1 MSPLIVLLGGLML
14 FGNPDMK
21 TDTVRGEV
29 SYFSTTG
36 FAKAGSEKLS
46 GSGSLGWGASLT
58 GEYLDHTPLRHTLGF
73 QRYETSKWR
82 LHIYSLG
89 LDYLLYWPKLP
100 VQLALGGEIGSAQL
114 EPQGY
119 NLLKAG
125 KERYGWE
132 IHAEALHYFVLRDQL
147 IHGFLRPAWK
157 VYDLEVDADGTPDLI
172 YGRAPSLTAG
182 IGIRF

>member
-1 MSPLIVLLGGLML
+1 ML
-14 FGNPDMK
+14 FGNPSLSNL
-21 TDTVRGEV
+21 TVRGEV
-29 SYFSTTG
+29 SYFSILG
-36 FAKAGSEKLS
+36 SVEIESEKLS

-58 GEYLDHTPLRHTLGF
+58 GEYMDQTPLRHTLGF

-89 LDYLLYWPKLP
+89 VDYLLYWPKVP
-100 VQLALGGEIGSAQL
+100 VQLAVGGEIGSAQL

-119 NLLKAG
+119 NLLKIG
-125 KERYGWE
+125 KEHYGGE
-132 IHAEALHYFVLRDQL
+132 IHAEAIHYFVLRDQL

-157 VYDLEVDADGTPDLI
+157 VYDLEVDLDGTPDLI

-182 IGIRF
+182 FGIRF